1 MGARASAR
9 QRTDS
14 DGDRIG
20 VNVEAGRPSHCE
32 PHPACIEAKLE
43 AGLSAQRIY
52 QDLVTEAAFSGSY
65 QSVKRFVRQV
75 RRQQPQRVWRIEVEP
90 GEEVQID
97 FGTGAPVIDADGR
110 RRRPWVLRV
119 ILSFSPKLSSFCR
132 HYGCALPPC
141 LPRTP
146 EHKGKTE
153 NEIRHL
159 KGNALRGRTFSSL
172 SGENEFLG
180 HWEKTVA
187 DVLIHGTTRKQVAT
201 LFAQEQKALLPLP
214 PDLFPCFQEGRR
226 TVHRD
231 SYVEVDKAYYT
242 VPPEYIG
249 TGAAPEGKR
258 PDLGVGRSPARLG

>member
-1 MGARASAR
+1 
-9 QRTDS
+9 
-14 DGDRIG
+14 
-20 VNVEAGRPSHCE
+20 
-32 PHPACIEAKLE
+32 
-43 AGLSAQRIY
+43 
-52 QDLVTEAAFSGSY
+52 
-65 QSVKRFVRQV
+65 
-75 RRQQPQRVWRIEVEP
+75 
-90 GEEVQID
+90 
-97 FGTGAPVIDADGR
+97 
-110 RRRPWVLRV
+110 LRV

-242 VPPEYIG
+242 VPPELEQRLKEKG
-249 TGAAPEGKR
+249 QTWEWAEVLPGLDNLHEVEDGPEG
-258 PDLGVGRSPARLG
+258 VA